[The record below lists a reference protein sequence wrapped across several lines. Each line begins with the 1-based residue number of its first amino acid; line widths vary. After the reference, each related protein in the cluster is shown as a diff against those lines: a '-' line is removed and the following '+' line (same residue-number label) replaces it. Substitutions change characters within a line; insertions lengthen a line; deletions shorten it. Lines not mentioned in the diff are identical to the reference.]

1 MVIIFG
7 ADAKAE
13 EITHVKERLREKGF
27 NLHESKGVDHTVI
40 GVIGDTL
47 TVDIRDMQVLPG
59 VVDAYRISSP
69 YKLVSREF
77 KKENTVIK
85 IKDVEIGGKEIAIMA
100 GPCSVESEEQTFT
113 IAEAV
118 SRAGAKIL
126 RGGAFKPRT
135 SPYAFQ
141 GMEEEGL
148 KILRNA
154 ADKYNMLVITEV
166 MDKDQIDLIYKY
178 TDIFQIG
185 ARNMHN
191 FSFLK
196 ALGKTDKPIM
206 LKRGISATIKEW
218 LMSAEYILSGGNHE
232 VIFCERGIRTYETYT
247 RNTLDISA
255 IPIIKKLSHLPII
268 SDPSHGTGIRDK
280 VLPMARASVAAG
292 ADGLM
297 IEVHNNPEVA
307 LSDGAQSL
315 YPNQFDELMEQN
327 RMIASVLNRKIAD
340 RKE

>member
-7 ADAKAE
+7 ADAKVN
-13 EITHVKERLREKGF
+13 EISHVKESLIKKGF
-27 NLHESKGVDHTVI
+27 EIHESKGVDHTVI

-47 TVDIRDMQVLPG
+47 KLDIRDMQVLPG
-59 VVDAYRISSP
+59 VADAYRISSP

-77 KKENTVIK
+77 KKENTVIN
-85 IKDVEIGGKEIAIMA
+85 IKDVEIGGKEIVIMA
-100 GPCSVESEEQTFT
+100 GPCAVESEEQVFT

-118 SRAGAKIL
+118 SKAGAKIL

-141 GMEEEGL
+141 GLGEEGL

-154 ADKYNMLVITEV
+154 ADKYGMIVITEV

-178 TDIFQIG
+178 TDIFQVG
-185 ARNMHN
+185 ARNMQN

-196 ALGKTDKPIM
+196 TLGKTDKPIM

-255 IPIIKKLSHLPII
+255 IPIVKKLSHLPII

-297 IEVHNNPEVA
+297 IEVHNNPEAA

-315 YPNQFDELMEQN
+315 FPQQFDELMEQC
-327 RMIASVLNRKIAD
+327 RAIAGVLNRNIAD

>member
-13 EITHVKERLREKGF
+13 EITHVKDRLRKKGF
-27 NLHESKGVDHTVI
+27 DLHESKGVDHTVI

-85 IKDVEIGGKEIAIMA
+85 IKDVEIGDKEIAIMA
-100 GPCSVESEEQTFT
+100 GPCAVESEEQVFT
-113 IAEAV
+113 IAESV
-118 SRAGAKIL
+118 SKAGAKIL

-141 GMEEEGL
+141 GMGEEGL

-185 ARNMHN
+185 ARNMQN

-232 VIFCERGIRTYETYT
+232 VMFCERGIRTYETYT

-280 VLPMARASVAAG
+280 VLPMARASIAAG

-315 YPNQFDELMEQN
+315 YPNQFEELMEQN
-327 RMIASVLNRKIAD
+327 RAIAGVLNRKIAN

>member
-7 ADAKAE
+7 ADAKKE
-13 EITHVKERLREKGF
+13 EIEHVKEKLRDKGF
-27 NLHESKGVDHTVI
+27 DLHESHGVDHTVI

-47 TVDIRDMQVLPG
+47 KIDVRDVQILPG
-59 VVDAYRISSP
+59 VADAYRISSP

-77 KKENTVIK
+77 KKDNTVIK
-85 IKDVEIGGKEIAIMA
+85 IKDVEIGGEELAIMA
-100 GPCSVESEEQTFT
+100 GPCAVESEKQVFT

-118 SRAGAKIL
+118 SKAGARIL

-141 GMEEEGL
+141 GMGEEGL

-154 ADKYNMLVITEV
+154 ADEFNMLVVTEV
-166 MDKDQIDLIYKY
+166 MDKDQIDLVYKY
-178 TDIFQIG
+178 TDIFQVG
-185 ARNMHN
+185 ARNMQN

-196 ALGKTDKPIM
+196 ALGKTDKPVM

-232 VIFCERGIRTYETYT
+232 LIFCERGIRTYETYT
-247 RNTLDISA
+247 RNTMDISA
-255 IPIIKKLSHLPII
+255 IPIIKKLSHLPIV

-280 VLPMARASVAAG
+280 VIPMARASVAAG

-297 IEVHNNPEVA
+297 IEVHNNPEEA

-315 YPNQFDELMEQN
+315 YPAQFEELMEQS
-327 RMIASVLNRKIAD
+327 RVIAGVLNRKIAD